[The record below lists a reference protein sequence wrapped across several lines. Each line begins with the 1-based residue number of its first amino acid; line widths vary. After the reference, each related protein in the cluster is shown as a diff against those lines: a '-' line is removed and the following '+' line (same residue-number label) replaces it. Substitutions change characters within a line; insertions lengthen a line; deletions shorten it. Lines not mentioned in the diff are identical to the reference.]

1 MIVLAVID
9 WRERRLFAHWK
20 KYALTVPGSTGSPL
34 MPAAI
39 RTGPLRFRRRTSGPI
54 RSFSRLSTHA
64 LITVLVFFIMWV
76 SLLAA
81 TTLQYR
87 VPFGLPLRIA
97 RPGVNMARPLGIQ
110 PVLLRVAKNSQ
121 LYVGSELTSAQDLST
136 RLKQELSRRP
146 PDWPVY
152 VIAAPEL
159 EWRQVAE
166 VIDAV
171 RGEGADVILVR
182 APAGAQAAQSPHG
195 LVTLSPFH

>member
-87 VPFGLPLRIA
+87 VPFGLPLRVA
-97 RPGVNMARPLGIQ
+97 RPGVNMPRPLGIQ